1 MNKDEDEMFKQLLN
15 DNSDILQ
22 KMNDDQVKKLQFIEE
37 LKNQMLDNEQKKI

>member
-22 KMNDDQVKKLQFIEE
+22 KMNDDQVKKQQFIEE